1 MIDKIQTLGLAA
13 KGAVYAI
20 IGALTAMAAFD
31 MGGSTAGRPAVINFL
46 QQQPFGKFI
55 LYLLSIG
62 ILAYA
67 LWRLYTA
74 IADPK
79 SKGDDASGIAKRIG
93 YFFSSLIYLFFSISI
108 FSAAMSGSSGGGSS
122 KQHYAAQLMDK
133 SYGPVLIALIG
144 LVLIGV
150 GVYQIHKGYS
160 GKYLKELNTG
170 YGAGRDFVK
179 KCGKFGFMARGV
191 IFAIIGYFVLRAG
204 VTQNADIIKGTQG
217 AFQFLQQQ
225 SYGAWLMGFIAI
237 GLLGYGLFM
246 MYVSKD
252 SRVYG

>member
-1 MIDKIQTLGLAA
+1 MINKIQTLGLAA
-13 KGAVYAI
+13 KGFVYTI

-31 MGGSTAGRPAVINFL
+31 MGGTAAGRSGVIDFL
-46 QQQPFGKFI
+46 QQQPFGNFI
-55 LYLLSIG
+55 LYVLAVG

-79 SKGDDASGIAKRIG
+79 SKGSDKSGTAKRIG
-93 YFFSSLIYLFFSISI
+93 YFFSGLIYLLFSITI
-108 FSAAMSGSSGGGSS
+108 FMSASGGGSGGDS

-133 SYGPVLIALIG
+133 GYGPFLIVIIG
-144 LVLIGV
+144 LILIGV
-150 GVYQIHKGYS
+150 GIYQIHKGYS

-170 YGAGRDFVK
+170 YGTGRELVK

-191 IFAIIGYFVLRAG
+191 IFAIIGYFVARAG
-204 VTQNADIIKGTQG
+204 ITENAQIIKGTQG

-225 SYGAWLMGFIAI
+225 SYGTLLMGIIAI
-237 GLLGYGLFM
+237 GLLGYGIFM

-252 SRVYG
+252 SRVYT